1 LSGSARLCPGGTI
14 SSKPPG
20 ATHGSAPCAPGSS
33 TRPQHPA
40 QCRPGTTMPPEA
52 ACPLCLDVGGELV
65 WRDDR
70 LRVILADEALYP
82 GFTRVV
88 WNAHV
93 AELSDLS
100 DADRAWLFEI
110 LVCVERVMRAVFAP
124 AKINLAS
131 LGNQVPHL
139 HWHLIA
145 RWPDDPH
152 FPAPVWAALDPR
164 RARSE

>member
-1 LSGSARLCPGGTI
+1 MKTEPG
-14 SSKPPG
+14 
-20 ATHGSAPCAPGSS
+20 
-33 TRPQHPA
+33 
-40 QCRPGTTMPPEA
+40 
-52 ACPLCLDVGGELV
+52 CPLCSDTGGELV

-70 LRVILADEALYP
+70 LRVILADEPLYP

-93 AELSDLS
+93 AELSDLV
-100 DADRAWLFEI
+100 DADRARLLDA
-110 LVCVERVMRAVFAP
+110 LVRVERVMREVLSP

-145 RWPDDPH
+145 RWPDDAH
-152 FPAPVWAALDPR
+152 FPAPVWAATDPKRVAAAAPR
-164 RARSE
+164 RDAIIEHLPAYREALRQAFA

>member
-1 LSGSARLCPGGTI
+1 MKTEPG
-14 SSKPPG
+14 
-20 ATHGSAPCAPGSS
+20 
-33 TRPQHPA
+33 
-40 QCRPGTTMPPEA
+40 
-52 ACPLCLDVGGELV
+52 CPLCSDTGGELV

-70 LRVILADEALYP
+70 LRVILADEPLYP

-93 AELSDLS
+93 AELSDLV
-100 DADRAWLFEI
+100 DADRARLLDA
-110 LVCVERVMRAVFAP
+110 LVRVERVMREVLSP

-145 RWPDDPH
+145 RWPDDAH
-152 FPAPVWAALDPR
+152 FPAPVWAATDPKRVAGAAPR
-164 RARSE
+164 RDAIIERLPAYREALRQAFA